1 MTLDS
6 SFIYYR
12 SKLIIVIRR
21 NSSNSFLETKGQTY
35 LFDRLESFILFFS
48 RLIRI
53 SIMYKH
59 KQYIQI
65 IGNFCTKRELVSK
78 KTQSIDSRDIIT
90 RKSLHTFLVFNKFYE
105 FQFSFKIL
113 FRIYNISFRKNVYHL
128 HITFSRSSTKITPD
142 IF

>member
-1 MTLDS
+1 
-6 SFIYYR
+6 
-12 SKLIIVIRR
+12 
-21 NSSNSFLETKGQTY
+21 
-35 LFDRLESFILFFS
+35 
-48 RLIRI
+48 
-53 SIMYKH
+53 MYKH

-78 KTQSIDSRDIIT
+78 KTQSIDSRDIVT
-90 RKSLHTFLVFNKFYE
+90 KKSLHTFLVFNKFYE

-142 IF
+142 HVSFEIISWLRVLFIIFST

>member
-90 RKSLHTFLVFNKFYE
+90 RKSLHMFLVFNKFYE
-105 FQFSFKIL
+105 FQFSISFKIL
-113 FRIYNISFRKNVYHL
+113 IFHL
-128 HITFSRSSTKITPD
+128 EKTYV
-142 IF
+142 IFT

>member
-21 NSSNSFLETKGQTY
+21 NSSDSFLETKGQTY

-113 FRIYNISFRKNVYHL
+113 IFHL
-128 HITFSRSSTKITPD
+128 EKTYV
-142 IF
+142 IFT